1 MRTTL
6 CLACLFAVAVVG
18 CGSSTSSQD
27 PSTTALAQSGRALSA
42 DLDAGRYGSACDGLT
57 LIERHTL
64 AQDIAIVATKLKGAG
79 EAEMLAREIT
89 SIVGKPRGCV
99 GFLAF
104 AKTLAHAAN
113 ANISLGGEFDRQL
126 SHLLPAI
133 QVRGDTATYHGVIEA
148 RYEGGRWRFEG
159 HGHQPPFE
167 VPTITSDGQRFFPPE

>member
-6 CLACLFAVAVVG
+6 CLACLFALSVVG
-18 CGSSTSSQD
+18 CGSSRSSQG
-27 PSTTALAQSGRALSA
+27 PSTAALAQSGRALSA
-42 DLDAGRYGSACDGLT
+42 DLDAGHYGSACENLT

-64 AQDIAIVATKLKGAG
+64 AREIAIVATKLKGAG

-104 AKTLAHAAN
+104 AKTLTHTMN
-113 ANISLGGEFDRQL
+113 ANVSLGGEFDRRL
-126 SHLLPAI
+126 SHLLPTI
-133 QVRGDTATYHGVIEA
+133 QVRGDTATDDGVVEA

-167 VPTITSDGQRFFPPE
+167 VPTINSNGQHFFPPE